1 MTVNEYRQQVY
12 RVMVTVLAI
21 PDANPRIIA
30 EKCNLSLPDLWTT
43 LEFTDTE
50 GLLSSLR
57 IQHGGQGKAPI
68 MVFYDTAQRTLKGME
83 FMEQFETQ
91 GIPHLHDLERQ
102 TVFISYNQGSAS
114 DFVDELEKRLA
125 ICADVKRDKTT
136 MDSWDS
142 FSEFMRSIRK
152 QDFAVLVITDAYL
165 KSIPCMFEVSE
176 LMKDD
181 NWRQKVMFAVL
192 DSNLYSAGAD
202 TYIRYW
208 QDKKD
213 ELNGK
218 AKGIDP
224 VNMAPITADLKK
236 VVAIQQCFGDFF
248 MSVCDSDNP
257 KPYLVIEAIIGRIR
271 KEANGNFVD
280 TLNSSDA
287 VAESMKEK
295 ENSDLEKNER
305 GLLFLKSE
313 KVAGKNIVYC
323 PTCYTKYHELY
334 MVTPGSMRRDLFC
347 TNCKAHF

>member
-1 MTVNEYRQQVY
+1 MTTNEYKQQVY
-12 RVMVTVLAI
+12 RVMTAVLEM
-21 PDANPRIIA
+21 PDKNGRVVA
-30 EKCNLSLPDLWTT
+30 EKCGLPLTELWTT
-43 LEFTDTE
+43 LEFIHTQ
-50 GLLSSLR
+50 GLLNGLR
-57 IQHGGQGKAPI
+57 VQHGGQGKAPI

-91 GIPHLHDLERQ
+91 GIPHLHDSERP

-114 DFVDELEKRLA
+114 DFVNELEKRLA

-136 MDSWDS
+136 MDPWDS

-181 NWRQKVMFAVL
+181 NWKQRVMFAVL
-192 DSNLYSAGAD
+192 DTSLYSAGAD

-208 QDKKD
+208 QDKKE
-213 ELNGK
+213 ELNRK

-257 KPYLVIEAIIGRIR
+257 KPYLVIEAIIDRIR
-271 KEANGNFVD
+271 KEANGSFVD
-280 TLNSSDA
+280 TLNNTET
-287 VAESMKEK
+287 VAESVNKTES
-295 ENSDLEKNER
+295 SDLEKNER

-313 KVAGKNIVYC
+313 KAAGKNIVYC